1 MRDIDKV
8 KEKHL
13 AGDLDEIKS
22 QLEVFLSQN
31 RDEFWRFRERE
42 MKLWQK
48 DINPFVCLKLF
59 ILEKK
64 TINFKSEMLSQI
76 DEIRHE
82 VESRGQGLSPEE
94 VNRIK
99 EDWAKKN
106 AASWRAH
113 RILEIIY
120 VLNENRELYLRV
132 LCEGKD
138 QSCDL

>member
-1 MRDIDKV
+1 MRDIDKI
-8 KEKHL
+8 KEKMKAGELEDVKIQL
-13 AGDLDEIKS
+13 AN
-22 QLEVFLSQN
+22 FLSQQ
-31 RDEFWRFRERE
+31 RDIFWKFRERE

-64 TINFKSEMLSQI
+64 TIDFKSEMMSQI
-76 DEIRHE
+76 EEIRRE
-82 VESRGQGLSPEE
+82 VESRGQGLGPDQ
-94 VNRIK
+94 VAKIK

-113 RILEIIY
+113 RILEVIY
-120 VLNENRELYLRV
+120 VLNENREFFLRI

-138 QSCDL
+138 QSSP